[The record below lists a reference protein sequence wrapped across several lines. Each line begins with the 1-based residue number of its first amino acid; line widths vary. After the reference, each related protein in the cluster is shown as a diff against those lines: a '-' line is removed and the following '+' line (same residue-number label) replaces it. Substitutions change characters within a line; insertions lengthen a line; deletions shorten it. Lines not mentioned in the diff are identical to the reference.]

1 MEEKNMKKLFLL
13 LFAMA
18 FLFSMGAVQTQ
29 AMPIMIDVGAA
40 GITGTTPDADTLT
53 GEFNQL
59 GLYIET
65 TSTRLPG
72 DKFTDIGDLR
82 VTDLLASTSIDT
94 EGLNLYGTGWE
105 LTGRWDNVSGTVS
118 YDSGTNTETY
128 TYLAGTLNF
137 YADQPPNYDFDT
149 WQLGSSDDVAANFT
163 DGTKVATAQLTSGE
177 GHIWHNI
184 MSGDTLTSWKF
195 SYMLPNFWL
204 DSLGN
209 DLSPYVSSVPG
220 FYIESEVDT
229 NTHNIIVA
237 QPLIHSQHDGSASI
251 DVPEPATM
259 LLLGSGL
266 LGLAGLG
273 RKKFFKKG

>member
-1 MEEKNMKKLFLL
+1 MKKLFLL

-40 GITGTTPDADTLT
+40 GITGTTYDADTLT

-65 TSTRLPG
+65 TSTRVTPTT
-72 DKFTDIGDLR
+72 FTDVGDLW
-82 VTDLLASTSIDT
+82 VTNLLASATIDT
-94 EGLNLYGTGWE
+94 EGLNDITGWE
-105 LTGRWDNVSGTVS
+105 LTGGWNDVSGTVS
-118 YDSGTNTETY
+118 YDAGTNTETY
-128 TYLAGTLNF
+128 TYLGGTLNF
-137 YADQPPNYDFDT
+137 YADQVPNRDFNT
-149 WQLGSSDDVAANFT
+149 WQSGSDDDVNFL
-163 DGTKVATAQLTSGE
+163 DGTLVATAQLTSGT
-177 GHIWHNI
+177 GHIWLDDP
-184 MSGDTLTSWKF
+184 MSGDTLTRWKF
-195 SYMLPNFWL
+195 SYMLSDFWR
-204 DSLGN
+204 DSFGN

-229 NTHNIIVA
+229 NTHNIIINPPKVY
-237 QPLIHSQHDGSASI
+237 SQHDGSASI
-251 DVPEPATM
+251 DVVPEPATM